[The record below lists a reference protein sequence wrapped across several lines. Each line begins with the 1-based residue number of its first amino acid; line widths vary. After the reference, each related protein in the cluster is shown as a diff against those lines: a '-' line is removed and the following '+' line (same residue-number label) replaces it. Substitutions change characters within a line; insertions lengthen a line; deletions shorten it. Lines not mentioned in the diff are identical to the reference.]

1 MHHFQH
7 HIGDYD
13 SATTHLSWDEDMAY
27 TRLLRAYYRNE
38 KPLPNDIDA
47 VCRIARARSKD
58 ERAAVQ
64 TVLEEFFTLFP
75 NGWRNKRADVEIEK
89 FQAKSAKAK
98 SSANARWEEE
108 KSNALAMRSHSDGNA
123 LAMLTANRQPL
134 TANQESPQGDS
145 KVAALPEVAAA
156 WNEIPGVTHIR
167 MMTKKRQ
174 AALKSRLA
182 DPTWVDDWKD
192 GIERVRNSS
201 FCCGGGDTGWQ
212 ADIDWFLKPDTLT
225 KILEGK
231 YDDRDASPPVDDRL
245 PYMTQAEIDAHN
257 AAFRASKERHQHG

>member
-1 MHHFQH
+1 
-7 HIGDYD
+7 
-13 SATTHLSWDEDMAY
+13 MAY

-123 LAMLTANRQPL
+123 LAMLTANRQPP
-134 TANQESPQGDS
+134 TANREPKTPPNPLKGGVCEEQ
-145 KVAALPEVAAA
+145 VFPEVLQTDEFKKA
-156 WNEIPGVTHIR
+156 WAEWNAHRKEIKHPLKPT
-167 MMTKKRQ
+167 Q
-174 AALKSRLA
+174 AAKQIKKFAEWGVARSIRAIDYTIEKGWQGIREPEGALASAPQKKSRVNSPEELA
-182 DPTWVDDWKD
+182 RITV
-192 GIERVRNSS
+192 
-201 FCCGGGDTGWQ
+201 
-212 ADIDWFLKPDTLT
+212 ADIQGTAR
-225 KILEGK
+225 E
-231 YDDRDASPPVDDRL
+231 
-245 PYMTQAEIDAHN
+245 
-257 AAFRASKERHQHG
+257 